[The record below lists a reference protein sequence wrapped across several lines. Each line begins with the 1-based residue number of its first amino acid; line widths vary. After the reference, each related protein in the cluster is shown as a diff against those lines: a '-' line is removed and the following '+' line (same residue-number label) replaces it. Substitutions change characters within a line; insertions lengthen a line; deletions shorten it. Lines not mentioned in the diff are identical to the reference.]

1 MIRGYQGDE
10 LWTAINPSTGK
21 RQIVDPEGEF
31 IPGETII
38 KLHYWKRIDGYVT
51 IPGDSLFKVAP
62 DGYTLESCRAKVLPS
77 RQSQRATSE
86 TSDTPGVH
94 PGEGRAARTVALH
107 TNQAE

>member
-38 KLHYWKRIDGYVT
+38 KLYYGKRIDG
-51 IPGDSLFKVAP
+51 
-62 DGYTLESCRAKVLPS
+62 R
-77 RQSQRATSE
+77 
-86 TSDTPGVH
+86 
-94 PGEGRAARTVALH
+94 
-107 TNQAE
+107 